1 MIHSGDLERLESA
14 KNEAGFEAF
23 TPLQFFQLLLL
34 LTGCN
39 KYISQHHLLG
49 HQILYSYKILT
60 TNNNTSFNNYRY
72 SNDRSNNTTFHN

>member
-1 MIHSGDLERLESA
+1 LERLESA

-49 HQILYSYKILT
+49 
-60 TNNNTSFNNYRY
+60 
-72 SNDRSNNTTFHN
+72 